1 MKVDNSRSSAP
12 PNMNHRLRHRNR
24 QILIWMA
31 VLVFFTAACSGGSP
45 HQTAV
50 PSSAQSTAHLN
61 SPSSSATAFKPS
73 PVAGT
78 VPNMAGMSLAAARA
92 ALATAGFEN
101 YSWLYGCYGSRAID
115 QVDKQTPGGGA
126 ADPQS
131 IHVQI
136 YLQADNCR
144 VTTLPHLVG
153 LTLAAARA
161 ALATAGFDTY
171 TWVYHCYG
179 SPDIEGVDKQTP
191 PGGAR
196 VPEYTHVYIYLQAGN
211 C

>member
-92 ALATAGFEN
+92 ALATAGF
-101 YSWLYGCYGSRAID
+101 
-115 QVDKQTPGGGA
+115 
-126 ADPQS
+126 
-131 IHVQI
+131 
-136 YLQADNCR
+136 
-144 VTTLPHLVG
+144 
-153 LTLAAARA
+153 
-161 ALATAGFDTY
+161 DTY